1 MSTNFVAVRLISAV
15 LTVVAV
21 GLLAGIMLGTG
32 MGQFAGRNLPE
43 ANWTLEHQ
51 TTDALFRKVMPVF
64 FNATAILLIAASA
77 LSKSGSRW
85 MFGTAALLIVVSIVI
100 TVRVE
105 VPLNRTIAS
114 WTPGAA
120 HPTGACCEI
129 DGSGI
134 IGRARQRVSWRSSA
148 PPLDWRRYRAGC
160 LFAAGSEVEQQR
172 LNDSSSPNGKPIQV
186 RA

>member
-21 GLLAGIMLGTG
+21 GQLAGIMLGTG

-64 FNATAILLIAASA
+64 FNATGILLIAASA

-85 MFGTAALLIVVSIVI
+85 MFGAAALLIVVSIVI

-120 HPTGACCEI
+120 
-129 DGSGI
+129 
-134 IGRARQRVSWRSSA
+134 
-148 PPLDWRRYRAGC
+148 PPDWGLLRDRWLWNHWTRTTTSIVAFLC
-160 LFAAGSEVEQQR
+160 AAVG
-172 LNDSSSPNGKPIQV
+172 LAKI
-186 RA
+186 